1 MIFLRKVND
10 SIKGIVV
17 KGTIF
22 FGEKN

>member
-1 MIFLRKVND
+1 MKFLNKVNN

-17 KGTIF
+17 MKTTF